1 MRNFIIIAASILT
14 FSCSNK
20 SSLQKYFVE
29 NTENK
34 DFIAL
39 DVSPSIL
46 NLEKVSLNETEE
58 KALKTFDKMNVIAF
72 KKDSLNDSK
81 FKAETEKVKTILKEE
96 EYQQLMKFG
105 SSKQGAAIYFVGE
118 DEKIDEFVVYGSNDK
133 TGFAVVRILG
143 DNMNPNDVMT
153 LFSILQKSKIN
164 LEELKPLEGIFK

>member
-1 MRNFIIIAASILT
+1 
-14 FSCSNK
+14 
-20 SSLQKYFVE
+20 
-29 NTENK
+29 
-34 DFIAL
+34 
-39 DVSPSIL
+39 
-46 NLEKVSLNETEE
+46 
-58 KALKTFDKMNVIAF
+58 MNVIAF